1 MGVLTT
7 PTFFGVTLNIT
18 VRVRGRYTAH
28 SYARMPSGSYSKRRF
43 YRTMVNYTWQQ
54 LSPFSLG
61 FDETF
66 NRLEALAGAGT
77 NYPPY
82 NVVNGSG
89 GRTILEVA
97 LAGFSRGDL
106 EVETER
112 NVLTVSAKKAPAD
125 KERKY
130 AHKGISYRTFSRNWQ
145 MADDV
150 EVESVDFEDGLLTIT
165 LKKELPE
172 KQKRKKHF

>member
-1 MGVLTT
+1 MVTFNWETYT
-7 PTFFGVTLNIT
+7 PFT
-18 VRVRGRYTAH
+18 
-28 SYARMPSGSYSKRRF
+28 
-43 YRTMVNYTWQQ
+43 
-54 LSPFSLG
+54 LG

-66 NRLEALAGAGT
+66 SRLESLAGSRD
-77 NYPPY
+77 NYPPH
-82 NVVNGSG
+82 NVINGSD
-89 GRTILEVA
+89 GRTVLELA
-97 LAGFSRGDL
+97 LAGFTRGDI

-112 NVLTVSAKKAPAD
+112 NVLTVSARKAPPD
-125 KERKY
+125 KERDY

-150 EVESVDFEDGLLTIT
+150 EVESVDFEDGLLSIT

>member
-1 MGVLTT
+1 MVTFNWETYT
-7 PTFFGVTLNIT
+7 PFT
-18 VRVRGRYTAH
+18 
-28 SYARMPSGSYSKRRF
+28 
-43 YRTMVNYTWQQ
+43 
-54 LSPFSLG
+54 LG

-66 NRLEALAGAGT
+66 NRLEALAGSRD
-77 NYPPY
+77 NYPPH
-82 NVVNGSG
+82 NVVNGSD
-89 GRTILEVA
+89 GRTILELA
-97 LAGFSRGDL
+97 LAGFSRGDI

-112 NVLTVSAKKAPAD
+112 NVLSVSARKAPAD

-150 EVESVDFEDGLLTIT
+150 EVESVDFEDGLLSIT
-165 LKKELPE
+165 LRKELPE

>member
-1 MGVLTT
+1 MVTFNWETYT
-7 PTFFGVTLNIT
+7 PFT
-18 VRVRGRYTAH
+18 
-28 SYARMPSGSYSKRRF
+28 
-43 YRTMVNYTWQQ
+43 
-54 LSPFSLG
+54 LG

-66 NRLEALAGAGT
+66 SRLEALAGSRD
-77 NYPPY
+77 NYPPH
-82 NVVNGSG
+82 NVVNGSD
-89 GRTILEVA
+89 GRTILELA
-97 LAGFSRGDL
+97 LAGFSRGDI

-150 EVESVDFEDGLLTIT
+150 EVESVDFEDGLLSIT
-165 LKKELPE
+165 LRKELPE

>member
-1 MGVLTT
+1 MT
-7 PTFFGVTLNIT
+7 NIT
-18 VRVRGRYTAH
+18 WEQYT
-28 SYARMPSGSYSKRRF
+28 PYSI
-43 YRTMVNYTWQQ
+43 
-54 LSPFSLG
+54 G
-61 FDETF
+61 FNETF
-66 NRLEALAGAGT
+66 QRLEALAGAGT

-82 NVVNGSG
+82 NVVNGSD

-112 NVLTVSAKKAPAD
+112 NVLTVSAKKAPTD
-125 KERKY
+125 KQREY
-130 AHKGISYRTFSRNWQ
+130 SHKGISYRTFSRNWQ

>member
-1 MGVLTT
+1 MVTFNWETYT
-7 PTFFGVTLNIT
+7 PFT
-18 VRVRGRYTAH
+18 
-28 SYARMPSGSYSKRRF
+28 
-43 YRTMVNYTWQQ
+43 
-54 LSPFSLG
+54 LG

-66 NRLEALAGAGT
+66 NRLEALAGSRD
-77 NYPPY
+77 NYPPH
-82 NVVNGSG
+82 NVVNGSD
-89 GRTILEVA
+89 GRTILELA
-97 LAGFSRGDL
+97 LAGFSRGDI

-112 NVLTVSAKKAPAD
+112 NVLTVSARKAPAD

-150 EVESVDFEDGLLTIT
+150 EVESVDFEDGLLSIT
-165 LKKELPE
+165 LRKELPE

>member
-1 MGVLTT
+1 MVTFNWETYT
-7 PTFFGVTLNIT
+7 PFT
-18 VRVRGRYTAH
+18 
-28 SYARMPSGSYSKRRF
+28 
-43 YRTMVNYTWQQ
+43 
-54 LSPFSLG
+54 LG

-66 NRLEALAGAGT
+66 NRLEALAGSRD
-77 NYPPY
+77 NYPPH
-82 NVVNGSG
+82 NVVNGSD
-89 GRTILEVA
+89 GRTILELA
-97 LAGFSRGDL
+97 LAGFTRGDI

-112 NVLTVSAKKAPAD
+112 NVLTVSARKAPAD

-150 EVESVDFEDGLLTIT
+150 EVESVDFEDGLLSIT
-165 LKKELPE
+165 LRKELPE

>member
-1 MGVLTT
+1 
-7 PTFFGVTLNIT
+7 
-18 VRVRGRYTAH
+18 
-28 SYARMPSGSYSKRRF
+28 
-43 YRTMVNYTWQQ
+43 MVNNYAWQQ

-82 NVVNGSG
+82 NVVNGPS

-97 LAGFSRGDL
+97 LAGFSERDL

-112 NVLTVSAKKAPAD
+112 NVLTVSARKAPAD
-125 KERKY
+125 KERNY

-150 EVESVDFEDGLLTIT
+150 EVETVEFKDGLLVIT

-172 KQKRKKHF
+172 KQQRKKHF

>member
-1 MGVLTT
+1 MVTFNWETYT
-7 PTFFGVTLNIT
+7 PFT
-18 VRVRGRYTAH
+18 
-28 SYARMPSGSYSKRRF
+28 
-43 YRTMVNYTWQQ
+43 
-54 LSPFSLG
+54 LG

-66 NRLEALAGAGT
+66 SRLEALAGSRD

-82 NVVNGSG
+82 NVINGSD
-89 GRTILEVA
+89 GRTVLELA
-97 LAGFSRGDL
+97 LAGFTRGDI

-112 NVLTVSAKKAPAD
+112 NVLTVSARKAPAD
-125 KERKY
+125 KEREY

-150 EVESVDFEDGLLTIT
+150 EVESVDFEDGLLSIT